1 MKTSTP
7 KAPAP
12 RWLLID
18 AEGQVLGRL
27 AARVALMLRG
37 KNKALFSP
45 HQLCGDHVV
54 VVNAAKL
61 TMTPAKFRRK
71 TYFTHTGYLGHL
83 KAIPLQRMFEERPVE
98 LIEQSVHGMLPRNR
112 LRPQALK
119 RLHVFAGADHTF
131 EAQKPVLTPLR

>member
-61 TMTPAKFRRK
+61 TMTPAKFR
-71 TYFTHTGYLGHL
+71 
-83 KAIPLQRMFEERPVE
+83 
-98 LIEQSVHGMLPRNR
+98 
-112 LRPQALK
+112 
-119 RLHVFAGADHTF
+119 
-131 EAQKPVLTPLR
+131 